1 MKKTLGTHNYYIYIL
16 TNKNKTVLYIGV
28 TNDLKTRLYYH
39 INPEPNSKH
48 FTHKYKCKYLIY
60 FEHFQDIDVAILR
73 EKKLKKW
80 SRDKKEY
87 LINKVN
93 PNWDY
98 LNDTL

>member
-1 MKKTLGTHNYYIYIL
+1 MKKTLGTYNYYVYIL

-98 LNDTL
+98 LNDTF

>member
-73 EKKLKKW
+73 EKQLKKW

>member
-1 MKKTLGTHNYYIYIL
+1 MKKTLGTHNYYVYIL

-98 LNDTL
+98 LNDTF